1 MRPPL
6 RSRSSTAREREA
18 AGADLAVEALA
29 FLAGDE
35 ARLERFLAVTGL
47 GPHNL
52 RRAAADP
59 GFLVSV
65 LDYLAADERLLVAFA
80 AEKGLRPE
88 AVMRAFETMRGPPS
102 DERP

>member
-1 MRPPL
+1 MRAP
-6 RSRSSTAREREA
+6 SGGRSSTAVEA
-18 AGADLAVEALA
+18 GRALAVEALV
-29 FLAGDE
+29 FLGADA

-65 LDYLAADERLLVAFA
+65 LDYLLADERLLTAFA
-80 AEKGLRPE
+80 AEAGRRPE
-88 AVMRAFETMRGPPS
+88 DVVRAGEALGGPPPAN
-102 DERP
+102 DP

>member
-1 MRPPL
+1 MRAEKAG
-6 RSRSSTAREREA
+6 RSSTSLETARN
-18 AGADLAVEALA
+18 LAVEALG
-29 FLAGDE
+29 FLAADQ

-80 AEKGLRPE
+80 AETDRKPE
-88 AVMRAFETMRGPPS
+88 DVMRACEAVRGPPPES
-102 DERP
+102 ST